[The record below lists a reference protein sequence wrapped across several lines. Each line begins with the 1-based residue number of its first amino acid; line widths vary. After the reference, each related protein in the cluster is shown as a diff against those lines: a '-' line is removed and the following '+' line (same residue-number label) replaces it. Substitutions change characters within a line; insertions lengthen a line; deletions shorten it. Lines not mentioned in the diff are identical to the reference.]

1 MLPPRAHPPHNDV
14 GGLQG
19 SYCDDVLGAVRFIR
33 GQRPV
38 VHATSAAAQV
48 GGGGGVCRKG

>member
-48 GGGGGVCRKG
+48 GGGGGSV